1 MAHGNLIA
9 ALGGATVVE
18 CTLLNASHGSIGG
31 TPGYNPHLVSPPNG
45 GYVYATDRENS
56 IRSDWLIR
64 TGMRASGFS
73 FVPNRKEDWYAIPEV
88 RPVTLE

>member
-56 IRSDWLIR
+56 IQSDWLIC
-64 TGMRASGFS
+64 TGMRAAGFS
-73 FVPNRKEDWYAIPEV
+73 FVPDRDPDWYGIPKV
-88 RPVTLE
+88 RPVTLQ